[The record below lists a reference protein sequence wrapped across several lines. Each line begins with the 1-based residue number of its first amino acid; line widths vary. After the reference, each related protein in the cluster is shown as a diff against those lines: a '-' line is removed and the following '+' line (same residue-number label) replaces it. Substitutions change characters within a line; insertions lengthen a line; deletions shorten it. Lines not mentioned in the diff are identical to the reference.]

1 MSVIQTESLKFLQLS
16 AKQLEECLQVQPFE
30 RAVECA
36 FSSLKT
42 CWSQLKKVVV
52 NNEFES
58 EEEEIHFFKVL
69 KPKLIAELEYYGLV
83 YHSILFCP
91 PDAEQK
97 LLFWQREA
105 DRLQEFK
112 IMYSE
117 FYSYYV
123 SGSTHHDTCYFK
135 RKRVHPQNREHSESK
150 AKTTHDHLVSKLLAF
165 EKYADY
171 ALSHLSK
178 A

>member
-1 MSVIQTESLKFLQLS
+1 MSVIQTESQKLLQLS
-16 AKQLEECLQVQPFE
+16 AKQLEECLLFQPFE

-42 CWSQLKKVVV
+42 SWNQLKQIVSI
-52 NNEFES
+52 NEFES
-58 EEEEIHFFKVL
+58 EEEEIQFFKVL

-112 IMYSE
+112 ILYAE
-117 FYSYYV
+117 FYHYYT
-123 SGSTHHDTCYFK
+123 SGSTHYDACYFK
-135 RKRVHPQNREHSESK
+135 RKKVHPHSSEHSESK

-165 EKYADY
+165 EKYAQY
-171 ALSHLSK
+171 ALSNLSK

>member
-1 MSVIQTESLKFLQLS
+1 MSVILTESLKFLQLS
-16 AKQLEECLQVQPFE
+16 EKQLEECLHFQPFE

-36 FSSLKT
+36 FSTLKS
-42 CWSQLKKVVV
+42 CWSQLKQVVE

-58 EEEEIHFFKVL
+58 EEEEIQFFKVL

-112 IMYSE
+112 ILYAE
-117 FYSYYV
+117 FYNYYA
-123 SGSTHHDTCYFK
+123 SGSTNNDACYFK
-135 RKRVHPQNREHSESK
+135 RKQVHPQSSGHSESK

-165 EKYADY
+165 EKYAQY
-171 ALSHLSK
+171 ALSHLPK